1 MPLPQKRRLANQN
14 WDLAAQCPCQ
24 LAIQASL
31 LAGALHGG
39 AEGSGAFPGGWAVPR
54 ERAFVVGGGS
64 WVVRSASGQDGCRE
78 DEKTK
83 KQRSHFELF
92 GK

>member
-1 MPLPQKRRLANQN
+1 MKIGTLRHNVPAKQ
-14 WDLAAQCPCQ
+14 
-24 LAIQASL
+24 AIQASL

-54 ERAFVVGGGS
+54 ERAFGVGGGS
-64 WVVRSASGQDGCRE
+64 WLVRGATGQDGCRE

-83 KQRSHFELF
+83 K
-92 GK
+92 